1 MAELAGALLQIVV
14 CTSPK
19 AGITQEACLQ
29 LPAGSTV
36 QQALIEAA
44 QIATLELNTAQ
55 LTPDMIGIWGKT
67 ARAEQLL
74 KNGDRLEIYR
84 PLTVDPKVAR
94 RERFARQGARSSGLF
109 KRQRPG
115 AKAGY

>member
-1 MAELAGALLQIVV
+1 MADLELTVCISPSAGVV
-14 CTSPK
+14 H
-19 AGITQEACLQ
+19 EAALQ

-36 QQALIEAA
+36 QQAVAA
-44 QIATLELNTAQ
+44 AATVLPQ
-55 LTPDMIGIWGKT
+55 LADVISSAAPAMVGIWGKT
-67 ARAEQLL
+67 ARPEQLL
-74 KNGDRLEIYR
+74 KTGDRLEIYR
-84 PLTVDPKVAR
+84 PLTVDPKIAR

>member
-1 MAELAGALLQIVV
+1 MAELQLTVCISPEAGVV
-14 CTSPK
+14 HEVP
-19 AGITQEACLQ
+19 LQ

-36 QQALIEAA
+36 QQALTAA
-44 QIATLELNTAQ
+44 ATALPQLAEVIAGAA
-55 LTPDMIGIWGKT
+55 PAMVGIWGKT
-67 ARAEQLL
+67 ARPEQLL
-74 KNGDRLEIYR
+74 KTGDRLEIYR

-115 AKAGY
+115 SKAGY

>member
-1 MAELAGALLQIVV
+1 MAELETLMQITV

-19 AGITQEACLQ
+19 AGVTHEALLE
-29 LPAGSTV
+29 LPCGSTV
-36 QQALIEAA
+36 AQALTQAA
-44 QIATLELNTAQ
+44 KLQELELAQ
-55 LTPDMIGIWGKT
+55 ELLTPAMVGIWGKT
-67 ARAEQLL
+67 ARGEQLL